1 MKDHVTTNDQK
12 LDSVPIT
19 NKLFCSVSSGRQ
31 KYEDSLE
38 KEKQKNRSERA
49 ENQKRIIN
57 DEIRD
62 TKANVMICRRHVK
75 HQTEFVPSVE
85 KAEIDRD
92 NVVTLIIKAHAL
104 KRRSVEAQTEVKRLD
119 EALLVLRRRERNLI
133 NKATY

>member
-1 MKDHVTTNDQK
+1 MQK
-12 LDSVPIT
+12 TCEALD
-19 NKLFCSVSSGRQ
+19 K
-31 KYEDSLE
+31 
-38 KEKQKNRSERA
+38 
-49 ENQKRIIN
+49 
-57 DEIRD
+57 
-62 TKANVMICRRHVK
+62 
-75 HQTEFVPSVE
+75 EFVSSVE

>member
-75 HQTEFVPSVE
+75 HQTEFVSSVE

-119 EALLVLRRRERNLI
+119 EALLILRRRERNLI